1 MIGDSLEADIE
12 GALKVGMHA
21 VHFMPLKQINRTH
34 YKEIEQL
41 EELTFLL

>member
-1 MIGDSLEADIE
+1 
-12 GALKVGMHA
+12 
-21 VHFMPLKQINRTH
+21 MPLKQINPTH